1 MKTLLR
7 TTVSGLVLAA
17 ATGFGGA
24 VALAGESSVVADPA
38 AVPAPIARRAPAT
51 VQVTLETIEKVAE
64 LSDGSTYRYW
74 TFNGQVPGPLL
85 RVRVGNTV
93 QVTLK
98 NAEDS

>member
-38 AVPAPIARRAPAT
+38 AVGGPGGRRAAAPHKVPHATQEEGARRGDRRP
-51 VQVTLETIEKVAE
+51 K
-64 LSDGSTYRYW
+64 R
-74 TFNGQVPGPLL
+74 
-85 RVRVGNTV
+85 
-93 QVTLK
+93 K
-98 NAEDS
+98 